1 MSVSLE
7 IRRSIVKFKIAAL
20 VMTIALVGAIAGLGM
35 TAATANGT
43 ETEWVLVEQLLGAE
57 IGADT
62 TFGPLEVEFEFEGE
76 TWTVELHAPFGGA
89 EKELD
94 LSNGDDAKIELQ
106 FNEDGVPIEAEA
118 KVKAF
123 DVEDCG
129 EISIEWKWQGGEYRT
144 QVRTFFNE
152 EGDPIKR
159 QDSLEVNDVEIIEAE
174 VCGLDLLGEVSDLD
188 EANIGMRDT
197 FEPAE

>member
-1 MSVSLE
+1 MNIKLV
-7 IRRSIVKFKIAAL
+7 AL
-20 VMTIALVGAIAGLGM
+20 IAGLAVASIGIIAGFGM
-35 TAATANGT
+35 TAATANNG
-43 ETEWVLVEQLLGAE
+43 EVEWELAEQVLRAE

-62 TFGPLEVEFEFEGE
+62 TFGPFGVEFEFDGD
-76 TWTVELHAPFGGA
+76 TWTVELQLPFGRA

-94 LSNGDDAKIELQ
+94 LSNGDDAKIELR

-118 KVKAF
+118 EVKAF
-123 DVEDCG
+123 DVEGCG

-159 QDSLEVNDVEIIEAE
+159 QDSLEVNEVEIVEAE
-174 VCGLDLLGEVSDLD
+174 VCGLNLLGEVSDLD